1 MPHRRWFVQ
10 KTNDRYLRYLASTA
24 SVSEAFAQVLI
35 NRGIKTPE
43 AVRAFLDPTLQR
55 LEDPYEIPNLK
66 RACEVISSAIKAGK
80 RILVHGDY
88 DTDGLTATAIMVST
102 ISSLGGDVV
111 YFIPDRFEHG
121 YGFNPPGVEYA
132 TEAGASVIVTVDCG
146 ITSHETVKMAKERG
160 ISVVITDH
168 HEPLRDR
175 EMMPI
180 VPDEADAVV
189 NPLLR
194 KTDDPEPN
202 ISGAT
207 VAIKVAIALA
217 GMGYSQELLDLAC
230 LGTVADLVPL
240 IGDNRIIAKEGLRL
254 INDSPRAGIRA
265 LKEVSSVKQLTAGL
279 LSFTLIPRLNASG
292 RIDNANRVIRLL
304 LTDNYNE
311 AIELA
316 EYLSAMN
323 TKRQRVEEEVM
334 EEAVEMVRQKGYDRC
349 IVVASEGWHEGVVGI
364 VASRLTD
371 MFYRPAFV
379 FNIEG
384 GIAKGSARSIPPFD
398 LYRGL
403 SGCRDLLIA
412 FGGHKQAAGLRLK
425 ASDIEAFENRMN
437 RIITEAVPEEELVP
451 LLKIDA
457 SVRLR
462 DVNLSLVNELARMEP
477 FGYGNPEPL
486 LGTKGIE
493 AVNPRIVGKNHLKI
507 FLKENS
513 LILDAIGFDMGDSIS
528 LLEENSLVDAVY
540 TPQIN
545 EWEGN
550 KSLQLKLRAIR
561 QTKDNSE

>member
-10 KTNDRYLRYLASTA
+10 RTNESYLRYLASTA

-43 AVRAFLDPTLQR
+43 AVRAFLDPTLNR
-55 LEDPYEIPNLK
+55 LEDPQEIPNLK

-88 DTDGLTATAIMVST
+88 DTDGLTATAIMVSA
-102 ISSLGGDVV
+102 INHLGGDVV

-132 TEAGASVIVTVDCG
+132 TEVGASVIVTVDCG

-168 HEPLRDR
+168 HEPLRDS
-175 EMMPI
+175 EMGPL
-180 VPDEADAVV
+180 VPEADAVV

-194 KTDDPEPN
+194 DTANPEPN

-217 GMGYSQELLDLAC
+217 GVEYSQGLLDLAC

-240 IGDNRIIAKEGLRL
+240 IGDNRIITKEGLRL
-254 INDSPRAGIRA
+254 INDSPRTGIKA
-265 LKEVSSVKQLTAGL
+265 LKEVSSVKQVTAGL

-292 RIDNANRVIRLL
+292 RMDNANRVIRLL
-304 LTDNYNE
+304 LTDSYNE

-316 EYLSAMN
+316 EYLSTINAR
-323 TKRQRVEEEVM
+323 RQRVEEEVM
-334 EEAVEMVRQKGYDRC
+334 EEAVEMVKQKGFDRC

-384 GIAKGSARSIPPFD
+384 DMAKGSARSIPPFD

-403 SGCRDLLIA
+403 SRCRDLLIA

-425 ASDIEAFENRMN
+425 ASDIEAFESRMN

-462 DVNLSLVNELARMEP
+462 EVTLSLVNELTRMEP

-493 AVNPRIVGKNHLKI
+493 AVNPRIVGRNHLKM

-513 LILDAIGFDMGDSIS
+513 LVLDAIGFDMGDRID
-528 LLEENSLVDAVY
+528 LLEDRSLVDAVY

-545 EWEGN
+545 DWEGN
-550 KSLQLKLRAIR
+550 RTLQLKLHAIR
-561 QTKDNSE
+561 QTRDNSG